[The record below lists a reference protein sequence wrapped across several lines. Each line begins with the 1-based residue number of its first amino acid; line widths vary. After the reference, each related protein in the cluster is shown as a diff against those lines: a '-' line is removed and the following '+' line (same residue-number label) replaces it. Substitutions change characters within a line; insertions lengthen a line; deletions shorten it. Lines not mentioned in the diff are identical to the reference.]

1 MSGTA
6 SYLTRFSVASGASPT
21 FDSSTLRWDANTLD
35 PGHSQ
40 EILERQGLR
49 GTRLAHVVDTRLGNY
64 TVRPTFMLN
73 PSPKFLG
80 QFLVFAMGG
89 GTETAPAFADT
100 LPEFGMLIDHNL
112 DVYKILGCKVDTLSL
127 RFQAGQLVECGV
139 ACVGKTIAD
148 DQTFAGAALGTTLAY
163 EPYQAADITFTYDS
177 GSDTPVLLDGELT
190 INNGL
195 AARMALGDLAAN
207 EVFPAIRRQTRFT
220 GRAAFESEA
229 LALRDDHAGAG
240 ASSGAVASLSLVNS
254 TVSTVFAFSNMQLVP
269 KYTVVE
275 GTEIIVPIQA
285 EVRATG
291 AGTAE
296 MTVTNDVTP

>member
-6 SYLTRFSVASGASPT
+6 SYLTRFSVEAGASPT
-21 FDSSTLRWDANTLD
+21 FSGSSLRWDANTLD
-35 PGHSQ
+35 PGFSQ
-40 EILERQGLR
+40 EIMERQGLR
-49 GTRLAHVVDTRLGNY
+49 GTRLAHIVDTRLGNY
-64 TVRPTFMLN
+64 TVRPTFSLN
-73 PSPKFLG
+73 PSSKFLG
-80 QFLVFAMGG
+80 QWLVFAMGG
-89 GTETAPAFADT
+89 GSETAPAFADT
-100 LPEFGMLIDHNL
+100 LPEFGLLIDHSL

-127 RFQAGQLVECGV
+127 RFSAGQLVECNV
-139 ACVGKTIAD
+139 ACVGKVITD
-148 DQTFAGAALGTTLAY
+148 DEAFAGAALGTTLAY
-163 EPYQAADITFTYDS
+163 EPYVGGDVTFTYDS

-195 AARMALGDLAAN
+195 SARMALGSLSAN

-220 GRAAFESEA
+220 GRAAFEAES
-229 LALRDDHAGAG
+229 LAMRDDHAGAG
-240 ASSGAVASLSLVNS
+240 VSSGAVASLSLVNA
-254 TVSTVFAFSNMQLVP
+254 TCSTVFSFANMQLVP

-275 GTEIIVPIQA
+275 GSEIIVPIQA